1 MTRPAA
7 RPEGDAAPLDH
18 AEPALPA
25 AVTRQPGRGLPR
37 ALASLRHRNYR
48 LYWFGQLISLA
59 GTFMQT
65 TGQAW
70 LVLQLTRD
78 PVQLGLVGALQFL
91 PVLLFSL
98 FGGVFA
104 DRWPKRSLL
113 LVTTSV
119 AMAQAFVLWA
129 LVATNAIQL
138 WQLYTLAVLLGLT
151 TSLDQPVRSAFVVE
165 LVSREDLPNAVAVNA
180 LPVNVARV
188 LGPGLGGVII
198 AASGVT
204 ALFLLNGLSF
214 LAALTAL
221 LLMRSRELYAQPARQ
236 QDSSAPTRQST
247 WHSLREG
254 LTYVGRTLALRLV
267 IVVVGVVLLFG
278 ANFNVV
284 LPLFATDVL
293 HAGPTGFG
301 YLSAALGIGAL
312 FSSVWLAW
320 THLRP
325 TIGRVLIGTLLFTLL
340 EAAFAVSRL
349 YPLSVAFIAG
359 IGAAEGVFGA
369 LAVTTLQTVT
379 PDSLRGRVNGVF
391 IVCFTGSIPVG
402 YLLAGWLS
410 AAIGP
415 TPGLLICDALCLL
428 AVAAGWLWRA
438 PAERD
443 IAASVRLSDAAT

>member
-7 RPEGDAAPLDH
+7 SPEGDAAPPDR

-25 AVTRQPGRGLPR
+25 AARQPGRGVPR

-48 LYWFGQLISLA
+48 LYWFGQLISLV
-59 GTFMQT
+59 GTWMQT

-104 DRWPKRSLL
+104 DRWAKRRLL
-113 LVTTSV
+113 LVTNSL

-138 WQLYTLAVLLGLT
+138 WQLYVLAMLLGLT

-165 LVSREDLPNAVAVNA
+165 LVGREDLPNAVALSAV
-180 LPVNVARV
+180 PVNVARV

-204 ALFLLNGLSF
+204 TLFLLNGLSF
-214 LAALTAL
+214 LAALAAL
-221 LLMRSRELYAQPARQ
+221 ALMRSRELYAQPPHQ
-236 QDSSAPTRQST
+236 QGSTAPTRQST
-247 WHSLREG
+247 WRSLREG
-254 LTYVGRTLALRLV
+254 LAFVRCTPALRLV
-267 IVVVGVVLLFG
+267 IVVVGIVLLFG

-293 HAGPTGFG
+293 HAGPKGFG

-312 FSSVWLAW
+312 LSSAWLAW
-320 THLRP
+320 SHLRP
-325 TIGRVLIGTLLFTLL
+325 TIGRILIGTLLFTLL
-340 EAAFAVSRL
+340 EAAFTLSRL
-349 YPLSVAFIAG
+349 FPLSVAFIAG
-359 IGAAEGVFGA
+359 VGAAEGIFGA
-369 LAVTTLQTVT
+369 LAITTLQTVT
-379 PDSLRGRVNGVF
+379 PDSLRGRVNGVY

-410 AAIGP
+410 AAIGSA
-415 TPGLLICDALCLL
+415 PGLLICDALCLL

-438 PAERD
+438 PAEQD
-443 IAASVRLSDAAT
+443 IAASAHLLDAAS